1 MADTRPERVGHYQI
15 EALLGEGGM
24 GTVYRARDT
33 RLNRLVA
40 IKFLAGDRADAAA
53 LKRFQREA
61 QMASSLNHP
70 HILTVHDAGEFQ
82 GRQYLVT
89 ELVDGG
95 TLRDLAG
102 GARRTWREIVEL
114 LTGVADALATAHA
127 AGMLHRDIK
136 PENILVTRTGYA
148 KLADF
153 GLAKLAEPPD
163 ARGTRT
169 VTAPVTRAGVVAG
182 TIAYMSPEQAA
193 GAPLDARSD
202 VFSFGIVLHET
213 LAGERPFR
221 GPNDLEVMQRIIHGK
236 PDPLPG
242 TVPAALRAVVDKAL
256 EKSPGDRYQSMK
268 ELAVD
273 LRRFVRQSD
282 ETAALPSQ
290 LARTWNRIA
299 LAGAATAAMLIV
311 AAAIWTWTSP
321 GGRPAS
327 RSEWMQLTNFP
338 DSVTQPALSPD
349 GRMLT
354 FLRAAG
360 SFRTPGQVYVKLL
373 PEGEPQQLTS
383 DNLAKMSPVFT
394 PDGSRIAYT
403 SDPWDTSIVP
413 VLGGQP
419 RLWLP
424 NASGLAWLDKKRIVF
439 SEVIDRLEGNHMK
452 IVAAE
457 ESRAGERDVYVPQ
470 PKGAMAHRSFPSPDG
485 KRVILAEMTDRG
497 VWLPCRLLPADGSSR
512 GWAVGPKGGA
522 CWFAAWSP
530 DGKWIYVNSNAGGSF
545 HIWRQRPS
553 EGAAAE
559 QITSGPTSEE
569 GIAIAPDGRSLV
581 TAVGLHQRAVWIH
594 DANGER
600 QISLAGLASQP
611 IFSPDGQTLFY
622 VVENAG
628 AFELWSADVASGRTE
643 PLLPGLQLGGGGI
656 SRLYDV
662 SPDGL
667 EVVVHA
673 FDAEGKSRLWLAPI
687 NRRTAPRP
695 IPNVEGD
702 GPLFSPTGEIF
713 FRAREGNYGYAYRV
727 QPDGSGLR
735 KALDYPVIMTER
747 VSPDGNSL
755 IVYGRYT
762 RPGEEPVGATIALP
776 LDGGAPVRLFGPSGT
791 DPVKWVRH
799 QHLLFISIVANSY
812 SGGVGRTYVVPLKAG
827 AMWPDLPPHGYP
839 ADSDIAKISGVG
851 TIDAPDATPS
861 PSAGVYAFSRE
872 RVQRNLYRIPL
883 P

>member
-1 MADTRPERVGHYQI
+1 MADTRPERVGPYQI

-24 GTVYRARDT
+24 GVVYRALDT
-33 RLNRLVA
+33 RLNRQVA
-40 IKFLAGDRADAAA
+40 IKFLAHGRADAAA

-70 HILTVHDAGEFQ
+70 HILTVHDAGEFEEQ
-82 GRQYLVT
+82 QYLVT

-95 TLRDLAG
+95 TLRDWTLS
-102 GARRTWREIVEL
+102 ARRSWRDIAEL
-114 LTGVADALATAHA
+114 LAGVADALATAHA
-127 AGMLHRDIK
+127 GGMLHRDIK
-136 PENILVTRTGYA
+136 PGNILITRTGYA

-153 GLAKLAEPPD
+153 GLAKLAESSD
-163 ARGTRT
+163 APETRT
-169 VTAPVTRAGVVAG
+169 ITAPATRPGVVVG
-182 TIAYMSPEQAA
+182 TIPYMSPEQASS
-193 GAPLDARSD
+193 APLDARSD

-213 LAGERPFR
+213 LAGERPFT
-221 GPNDLEVMQRIIHGK
+221 GANDLEVLQRIIHGK
-236 PDPLPG
+236 PQPLPQD
-242 TVPAALRAVVDKAL
+242 VPASLRTIVDKAL
-256 EKSPGDRYQSMK
+256 EKNPDDRYQSMR
-268 ELAVD
+268 ELVVD
-273 LRRFVRQSD
+273 LRRFTRQSE
-282 ETAALPSQ
+282 ETAASIAQP
-290 LARTWNRIA
+290 ARTWSRAALIA
-299 LAGAATAAMLIV
+299 GIAVMIV
-311 AAAIWTWTSP
+311 AAAAIWMWTSP
-321 GGRPAS
+321 GSRPAA
-327 RSEWMQLTNFP
+327 RSEWTQLTNFP

-354 FLRAAG
+354 FLRAPG
-360 SFRTPGQVYVKLL
+360 SFRTAGQVYVKLL
-373 PEGEPQQLTS
+373 PEGEPQQLTT

-403 SDPWDTSIVP
+403 TDPWDTSIVS

-419 RLWLP
+419 RIWLP

-439 SEVIDRLEGNHMK
+439 SEVVDRLEGNHMK

-485 KRVILAEMTDRG
+485 KSVILAEMTDRG
-497 VWLPCRLLPADGSSR
+497 VWLPCRLVPADGSSR
-512 GWAVGPKGGA
+512 GSAVGPPRGA

-530 DGKWIYVNSNAGGSF
+530 DGKWMYVNSNAGGSF

-553 EGAAAE
+553 EGATAE

-569 GIAIAPDGRSLV
+569 GIAIAPDGRALV

-600 QISLAGLASQP
+600 QISLEGHASQP
-611 IFSPDGQTLFY
+611 KFSPDGKTLFY

-628 AFELWSADVASGRTE
+628 AFELWSADVESGRTE

-662 SPDGL
+662 SPDGR

-673 FDAEGKSRLWLAPI
+673 FDAEGKSRLWLAPV
-687 NRRTAPRP
+687 NRRSAPRP

-702 GPLFSPTGEIF
+702 GPIFSPGGEIF

-727 QPDGSGLR
+727 QPDGTGLR
-735 KALDYPVIMTER
+735 KMLDYPVIRTDH
-747 VSPDGNSL
+747 VSPDGKSL

-762 RPGEEPVGATIALP
+762 RPGEEPVAATMALS
-776 LDGGAPVRLFGPSGT
+776 LDGGAPVRLFDPSGP
-791 DPVKWVRH
+791 DPVKWTRD
-799 QHLLFISIVANSY
+799 QHVLFMSIARNSY
-812 SGGVGRTYVVPLKAG
+812 SGGTGQTYVVPLVAG
-827 AMWPDLPPHGYP
+827 AMWPALPPHGFA
-839 ADSDIAKISGVG
+839 ADTDIAKLPGARS
-851 TIDAPDATPS
+851 IDAPDATPG
-861 PSAGVYAFSRE
+861 PSADVYAFSRE